1 MGRKRK
7 YDREVIIAEV
17 CERMA
22 KGEPLAVICRDEHMP
37 DPSTIWDWE
46 KEDESIAQAIARA
59 RDAGADA
66 IAAECLTIADPLPAY
81 KVSEGGSSIDQGDVA
96 NRKLRIETRL
106 KLLAK
111 WNPRKYGDKVEL
123 SGPGEGGALLVQAIT
138 GVPSADAAD

>member
-1 MGRKRK
+1 MGRKRT
-7 YDREVIIAEV
+7 YDRATIIAEV
-17 CERMA
+17 CERLA
-22 KGEPLAVICRDEHMP
+22 KGEPLAVICRDAHMP

-46 KEDESIAQAIARA
+46 KQDESVAQSIARA
-59 RDAGADA
+59 RDDGADA
-66 IAAECLTIADPLPAY
+66 IAAECLDIADTPPAF
-81 KVSEGGSSIDQGDVA
+81 KTSDGGSSIDQGDVA